1 MRKPT
6 RWEAGA
12 VAGFLLVYTV
22 ISVFAKPGRALTA
35 YSDVSGAGLWL
46 IAVAVLLWAAKF
58 APTSAAPK
66 AIRNQNQR
74 VRPWC
79 VNPAH
84 NNTATAISHRPAP
97 LTSENAVRARPGLAN
112 TEMTVY
118 TSRKPAT
125 APASHRVGFL
135 ILFYPSLR
143 GPSKRAFC
151 VRNGAWP

>member
-35 YSDVSGAGLWL
+35 FSDVSGAGLWL
-46 IAVAVLLWAAKF
+46 IAVAVLLWAGFTHQGRTRWFWFLMAF
-58 APTSAAPK
+58 GAALVG
-66 AIRNQNQR
+66 ANLA
-74 VRPWC
+74 
-79 VNPAH
+79 AH

-97 LTSENAVRARPGLAN
+97 LTSEYAVRARPGLAN

-125 APASHRVGFL
+125 APASHR
-135 ILFYPSLR
+135 
-143 GPSKRAFC
+143 
-151 VRNGAWP
+151 